1 MIQDVMLK
9 MIMEDLAAIKDKMD
23 ALIRTEETV
32 RIQQKQIVAIFKK
45 IDVQEKRI
53 ASTEAAITGNATSAN
68 DIKSAVK
75 WLSALA
81 SAFLIAMYLN
91 NTKPVNAAALPNKD
105 LIVKT
110 MQVEKKEN

>member
-53 ASTEAAITGNATSAN
+53 ASTEAAITGNATSAIGGKGAYMRGDFYLTQGTVLKVLVGQTGTDFGSN
-68 DIKSAVK
+68 SA
-75 WLSALA
+75 
-81 SAFLIAMYLN
+81 
-91 NTKPVNAAALPNKD
+91 
-105 LIVKT
+105 KT
-110 MQVEKKEN
+110 L